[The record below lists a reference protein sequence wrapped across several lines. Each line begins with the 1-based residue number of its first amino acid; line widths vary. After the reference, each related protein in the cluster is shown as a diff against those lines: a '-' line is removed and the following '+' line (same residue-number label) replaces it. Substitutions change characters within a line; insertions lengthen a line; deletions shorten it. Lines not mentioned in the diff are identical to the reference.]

1 MERFTW
7 QSRSL
12 RKWRRRRAD
21 GSRISLP
28 ASRAILS
35 LGARSSLLPRAQ
47 FGAISFGGFLIQ
59 IEDAGVA
66 RRPAALI
73 DAGPYRWSRGRVVVG
88 WTLGHGGYLRR
99 PPPRR
104 DPRTPP
110 AHSPPTPQPPRRA

>member
-88 WTLGHGGYLRR
+88 WTLGHGGSRG
-99 PPPRR
+99 PAPPATAPPR
-104 DPRTPP
+104 PRARSAP
-110 AHSPPTPQPPRRA
+110 